1 MRMADTFVI
10 SGLREKRSALAGQI
24 VELRRQLDKLQADIF
39 HLDMVFRLYGEEPQD
54 IPTKGRMPV
63 RSAFFGRNEITRRC
77 YDLLREKGEIS
88 ADDVTVRAMREK
100 GLDPDADREQRI
112 DFTRRILVSL
122 HDLRRAGTVEKVG
135 AGRGVRWKLAERA
148 GAVVETDGL
157 SAPPA
162 DSLSWTLPHEPGS
175 EANDR
180 RSKDYRIRAV
190 SRRPY
195 CRWAYIKDWWQWLA

>member
-39 HLDMVFRLYGEEPQD
+39 HLDMVLRLYGEEPQD

-77 YDLLREKGEIS
+77 YELLREKAIIA

-100 GLDPDADREQRI
+100 GLDPEADRKQRV

-135 AGRGVRWKLAERA
+135 NGRGVRWKLAER
-148 GAVVETDGL
+148 EQNL
-157 SAPPA
+157 
-162 DSLSWTLPHEPGS
+162 L
-175 EANDR
+175 
-180 RSKDYRIRAV
+180 
-190 SRRPY
+190 
-195 CRWAYIKDWWQWLA
+195 

>member
-1 MRMADTFVI
+1 MWMADTFVI

-39 HLDMVFRLYGEEPQD
+39 HLDMVLRLYGEEPQD

-100 GLDPDADREQRI
+100 GLDPEADRKQRT

-135 AGRGVRWKLAERA
+135 AGRGVRWKLAER
-148 GAVVETDGL
+148 
-157 SAPPA
+157 
-162 DSLSWTLPHEPGS
+162 EP
-175 EANDR
+175 R
-180 RSKDYRIRAV
+180 
-190 SRRPY
+190 
-195 CRWAYIKDWWQWLA
+195 LAL